1 MSISAKQVAELR
13 RKTGAGLMDCKKALV
28 ENDGDL
34 QKSVEYLQKKS
45 LAAVGKRAGKVAAEG
60 MVGSYIHDNRI
71 GALVEINCETD
82 FVARGTE
89 FQALLKDVAMQVV
102 ASNPLYLDPSEIP
115 ASDTAKQVEIYTA
128 QLKEEGKPEAII
140 EKILQGKLRK
150 WHSEVCLMQQSSLR
164 DDKKSL
170 EKHVTE
176 IAAVIREKIQVRRFV
191 RFELG
196 QGIEKKE
203 ENFAAE
209 VAAMME

>member
-28 ENDGDL
+28 ENDGDM

-60 MVGSYIHDNRI
+60 MVGSYIHDHRI

-82 FVARGTE
+82 FVARGAE

-115 ASDTAKQVEIYTA
+115 AEDTAKQVEIYSA
-128 QLKEEGKPEAII
+128 QLKEEGKPDAII

-150 WHSEVCLMQQSSLR
+150 WHSEVCLMQQASLR

-176 IAAVIREKIQVRRFV
+176 IAAVIREKIQVRRFI

-209 VAAMME
+209 VAAMMG

>member
-28 ENDGDL
+28 ENNGDL

-115 ASDTAKQVEIYTA
+115 AEDIAKQVEIYTA

-140 EKILQGKLRK
+140 EKILQGKIRK
-150 WHSEVCLMQQSSLR
+150 WHSEVCLMQQPSLR

-209 VAAMME
+209 VAAMMG